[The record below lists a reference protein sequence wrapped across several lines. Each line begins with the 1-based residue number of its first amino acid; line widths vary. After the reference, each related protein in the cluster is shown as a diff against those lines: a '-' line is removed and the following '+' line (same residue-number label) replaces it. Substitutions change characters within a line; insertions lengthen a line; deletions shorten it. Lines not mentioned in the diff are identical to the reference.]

1 MKNNLALNK
10 IIFLFSLL
18 VLFASYTQAL
28 NWEYLPDEE
37 SNESIQSKN
46 FILNGEKCIAE
57 MQDRGINL
65 SRVNESLQQAIQFY
79 FAEIT
84 LERKGVKTDY
94 NLVNSPAKEVCSIRE
109 VAFQA
114 QDELTLFIEKWN
126 SVQEKFNLS
135 AIKKDYDKILN
146 SFNEERFEDTIV
158 LIDQG
163 YNTLTEFESSQTSI
177 NLFYETT
184 TKTIK
189 DFFVNNWEI
198 LSIIVTVSVILL
210 LLFWKTIRRKIVE
223 KKLEDLSLRRY
234 SIEKLIKKT
243 QGDYFNKK
251 TMSETEYRVKVKT
264 FGEMMME
271 INKKIPEM
279 HEELAKINRKN
290 VSAKK
295 KKEEKKPNKKK
306 EEPKKEEKNNEKE
319 EPKIK
324 EKAKKKSKFKKKRR

>member
-1 MKNNLALNK
+1 MKNRTLTK
-10 IIFLFSLL
+10 IIFLF
-18 VLFASYTQAL
+18 LFLILFTSYVQAL
-28 NWEYLPDEE
+28 NWEYLPDEK

-46 FILNGEKCIAE
+46 FILAGEKCIGE

-79 FAEIT
+79 IAEIT

-94 NLVNSPAKEVCSIRE
+94 NLANDPAKEVCRIKGT
-109 VAFQA
+109 AFQA
-114 QDELTLFIEKWN
+114 QDELTLFLEKWN
-126 SVQEKFNLS
+126 SVQERFNIS
-135 AIKKDYDKILN
+135 SIKKDYDKIIS
-146 SFNEERFEDTIV
+146 SFNEERFEETIT

-163 YNTLTEFESSQTSI
+163 YNTITEFESSQTSI

-184 TKTIK
+184 TRTIK

-198 LSIIVTVSVILL
+198 LSISTVVSVILL
-210 LLFWKTIRRKIVE
+210 LLFWKTIRRKAIE
-223 KKLEDLSLRRY
+223 KKLEDLSLRKY
-234 SIEKLIKKT
+234 SIEKLLKKA

-279 HEELAKINRKN
+279 HEELAKINRKDL
-290 VSAKK
+290 STKK
-295 KKEEKKPNKKK
+295 KKEQKNQDKKK
-306 EEPKKEEKNNEKE
+306 EEPKKEEKRNVGE
-319 EPKIK
+319 EPKEK
-324 EKAKKKSKFKKKRR
+324 KKAKKKSKFKKKRR